1 MTMDAVKPEKPAQ
14 VVTEI
19 TAVEGKTVGE
29 EASSMP
35 PLGTGELGSDRLAP
49 LLQKVVAPPIAECE
63 RLIGQLQE
71 ARTYLHSEGER
82 IQRETDRYIQLA
94 QTASESIR
102 IISGAIRDWR
112 EAGHPPQ

>member
-1 MTMDAVKPEKPAQ
+1 MTMDVVKHEKSAQ
-14 VVTEI
+14 VGAEVTP
-19 TAVEGKTVGE
+19 VEEKTVGE
-29 EASSMP
+29 E
-35 PLGTGELGSDRLAP
+35 PLSTPLPGTGELGSDLAP
-49 LLQKVVAPPIAECE
+49 LIEKVVAPPLAEFE

-82 IQRETDRYIQLA
+82 VQRETDRYIQLA